1 MAKIA
6 GLNYMTGFIGTAYDP
21 SLGGINTD
29 GSPDT
34 TATGKFVYN
43 QTVAVSP
50 TVIPYG
56 SIIHVHTPSKPQ
68 YDQIWL
74 ASDTGG
80 AIRNE
85 NGGKRVDLG
94 LKDAMEYGKQDVQV
108 AIIVKGTGV
117 NDAQEKAKNWNQ
129 YVAKYSSGSA
139 ALNDSSQFGGGID
152 VGDGS
157 ALGTVGKAF
166 QYNSPNMIL
175 GTSPNVEDDE
185 YPKHRYASSPFV
197 LRIGD
202 SQFFIPPLNITQ
214 SKKAMVEGRHTLR
227 AKSPNVIKS
236 GWTSNYLSIRL
247 AFADTD
253 QINGWKVAAPG
264 GKEYH
269 MDGLRAL
276 LAQFYKNPF
285 LPIRNELINNRLG
298 IFNVALQSINIAT
311 DPDFPNLVY
320 VDLVLVECTMEA
332 FLGLPD
338 LMYDLCFNYPM
349 WRWFYQQML
358 MDKEQ
363 DRYESTYLRPVPKF
377 MNGKVFFRTLD
388 PEQIGKMEQDV
399 LDKAKISANKNGYN
413 ENINMEYAL
422 SNFNSADIRS
432 LMTEWDLD
440 DLIVQNVQVSIV
452 KTLTPLNMDTYEMPM
467 FQDVGGMDRFF
478 SMTYYCK
485 NRDELESLEGLV
497 RHCEAMA
504 REHRHRFVGGFIEV
518 HNEIVNM
525 AGIEFAMIEGMD
537 VTTVE
542 GVDDNYIV
550 NMTFREFNPA
560 QKNNER
566 LNGVNTP
573 LQDYSKRMN
582 KEYKEYIV
590 DTYVDSKTNRKNSIM
605 YEGMV
610 EHAFKQLELYPDLG
624 LPSYELADF
633 ALLEINQFRVNR
645 KQSKMPFDKFPRT
658 STDVWCEPD
667 FYMIYPQIEDAFRA
681 INAGDFGG
689 KMVQL
694 LMDGTYEDIAN
705 MDDGATLSEI
715 LPWGKDEGSGQGLFD
730 RISPFFTDNSFNPF
744 EAQETYKE
752 TVSTQIDY
760 VNEDYKVPIFQDWDE
775 VNMIPTKEQSV
786 ALMMHDMMRYDTKF
800 RLSKAFPTYMFLFID
815 EGVWVDGRRLWN
827 NYYAYHA
834 IHEISIT
841 KDKNNPVDLAYI
853 RLSNIYGT
861 FNADTKMRDPSSY
874 NNDRAKTGVE
884 RLKELYK
891 AWSFSPEDAV
901 VQARQLM
908 EHANLKEGA
917 RVHIRLGYSSNSGN
931 MPICF
936 NGHIASV
943 NDGTEIE
950 IVAQGDG
957 AELIAQPL
965 STDPGEGTPNEPHN
979 AFQKYLTARQ
989 SNYWFSVSSDFEFF
1003 NNYESRYGIEH
1014 FGYVESLAGGNGT
1027 TNGNGKV
1034 DGWFGNVIDFLMPK
1048 SWEDE
1053 AHKIAEEV
1061 AIFFTSVLI
1070 DNISW
1075 MASVITGHPNFNTYD
1090 VMKNIYRGS
1099 FQPSTGVLDYEKFDW
1114 SVESWKKF
1122 ASNTGKRWDIFDGE
1136 KNVNF
1141 SAYNKT
1147 LWDLGQQYSMFVPEF
1162 ICAPHSH
1169 GLRSTLFF
1177 GMPHWPVKYEYYKP
1191 GGVSST
1197 NLKDWEEKH
1206 KPFQQLHVYSSGLDI
1221 LHNGVQASSEHIKH
1235 VATGIYA
1242 RGDTS
1247 TIVEGIT
1254 VYADRSI
1261 MSDQVKSMIVDTGVL
1276 QDIFGHDATIDFVT
1290 KYVVKPAVNSVVGLV
1305 DVVIDGVAGAI
1316 DLIPTKWAD
1325 DLSKKINKQM
1335 DKWDWVGNTDE
1346 YMSDI
1351 TQPGKVAAEAITI
1364 GALQRNF
1371 MEMYQGELIVLGD
1384 GSVKPWD
1391 LFYMNDVR
1399 MFMSGTAQVGKV
1411 THSLSR
1417 STGFTTTIKPD
1428 LIVGRTEGRGGR
1440 NYVLTTATTVAT
1452 AIGMISL
1459 RRMATS
1465 KVVRWMSKQS
1475 LSTTVTGAKAIGN
1488 RIKVKKPGQRTKVSI
1503 FSADWAKSLG
1513 AKGNKGLGVGLK
1525 LVKGNIFLALLTG
1538 GITEYLMSW
1547 YDKETKYNNV
1557 IYIYPLWKG
1566 GEPFTAGV
1574 RGAAHIIPNYIDPRY
1589 ADPLGAGTYSA
1600 MNASTPTKSSGFIH
1614 PLMQPTKIGD
1624 GFKIPSRPQH
1634 MGVDMH
1640 SFKDKKQ
1647 GFITTYIYAVADG
1660 TVTYSQKH
1668 ETGGNMVNIEHNIN
1682 GKKIVT
1688 KYLHMKD
1695 GTVTVKK
1702 GDKVKQGHKLGTM
1715 GSTGRSTGTH
1725 LHFEV
1730 HENGKA
1736 VDPIQF
1742 YKKMGGSL
1750 S

>member
-21 SLGGINTD
+21 ALGGINTD

-34 TATGKFVYN
+34 TATGRFVYN
-43 QTVAVSP
+43 QTVAVAP
-50 TVIPYG
+50 KVIPYG
-56 SIIHVHTPSKPQ
+56 SIIHVHVPSAPQ

-74 ASDTGG
+74 AGDTGG

-94 LKDAMEYGKQDVQV
+94 IKDPYAFGRRDVQV
-108 AIIVKGTGV
+108 AVIVKGTGV
-117 NDAQEKAKNWNQ
+117 NDAREKQKNWNQ

-139 ALNDSSQFGGGID
+139 AINDSNQFGSGVDI
-152 VGDGS
+152 GDGS
-157 ALGTVGKAF
+157 QMGTIGKAF

-175 GTSPNVEDDE
+175 GTAPNVEDDE
-185 YPKHRYASSPFV
+185 YPEHRYASNPFV

-202 SQFFIPPLNITQ
+202 SQFFIPPINISQ
-214 SKKAMVEGRHTLR
+214 SKKSMVEGRHTLR
-227 AKSPNVIKS
+227 SKSPTVLKS

-264 GKEYH
+264 GKQYY

-298 IFNVALQSINIAT
+298 IYNVALQNINITT
-311 DPDFPNLVY
+311 DPDFPNMVY

-338 LMYDLCFNYPM
+338 FMYDLCFNYPM

-358 MDKEQ
+358 MDKAE
-363 DRYESTYLRPVPKF
+363 DRYESTYLRPVPKH
-377 MNGKVFFRTLD
+377 MNGKVFFRVLD
-388 PEQIGKMEQDV
+388 PEHINSMEQSV
-399 LDKAKISANKNGYN
+399 LEEAKKSANAQGYTN
-413 ENINMEYAL
+413 NINLEYAL
-422 SNFNSADIRS
+422 SNFKSADIRD
-432 LMTEWDLD
+432 LMSEWAID
-440 DLIVQNVQVSIV
+440 DLIVQNVQVSIM
-452 KTLTPLNMDTYEMPM
+452 KTLTPLNMDAYEMPM

-485 NRDELESLEGLV
+485 NRDELESLESLV
-497 RHCEAMA
+497 RHCEMMA
-504 REHRHRFVGGFIEV
+504 REYRHRFVGGFIEV
-518 HNEIVNM
+518 HNEIINL
-525 AGIEFAMIEGMD
+525 AGIEFAMIEGID

-550 NMTFREFNPA
+550 NMTFREFNPS

-573 LQDYSKRMN
+573 LQEYSTKMF
-582 KEYKEYIV
+582 KEFPEYIV
-590 DTYVDSKTNRKNSIM
+590 DNYVDSKMSRKNSIM

-624 LPSYELADF
+624 LPTYELANK
-633 ALLEINQFRVNR
+633 ALTDINKFRVNR
-645 KQSKMPFDKFPRT
+645 KQSKLPFDKFPRN
-658 STDVWCEPD
+658 SSDVWCEPD
-667 FYMIYPQIEDAFRA
+667 FYMIYPQIEDAYRA

-705 MDDGATLSEI
+705 IDDGSTLSEI

-752 TVSTQIDY
+752 TVSTEINY
-760 VNEDYKVPIFQDWDE
+760 INEDYMTPIFQDWDE
-775 VNMIPTKEQSV
+775 KNTIPSKEKSV
-786 ALMMHDMMRYDTKF
+786 MLMLHDMMRYDTKY

-827 NYYAYHA
+827 NYYTYHA

-841 KDKNNPVDLAYI
+841 RDKNNPVDLAYV

-861 FNADTKMRDPSSY
+861 FNADSKMRDPASY
-874 NNDRAKTGVE
+874 NNDRPKTAVE
-884 RLKELYK
+884 RLKELWS
-891 AWSFSPEDAV
+891 AWNFSPEDAV
-901 VQARQLM
+901 LQARQLM
-908 EHANLKEGA
+908 DHANLKEGA

-957 AELIAQPL
+957 AELIAQPV

-989 SNYWFSVSSDFEFF
+989 SNYWFSVSADFEFF

-1014 FGYVESLAGGNGT
+1014 FGYVESLAGGDGA

-1034 DGWFGNVIDFLMPK
+1034 DGWFGKVIDFVTPK
-1048 SWEDE
+1048 AWEDE
-1053 AHKIAEEV
+1053 AHKGAEEIG
-1061 AIFFTSVLI
+1061 IFFTSVLI

-1099 FQPSTGVLDYEKFDW
+1099 FQPVTGVLDYEKFDW

-1122 ASNTGKRWDIFDGE
+1122 ASNTGKRWDVFDGE

-1147 LWDLGQQYSMFVPEF
+1147 IWDLGQQYSAFVPEF
-1162 ICAPHSH
+1162 ICAPHHH

-1197 NLKDWEEKH
+1197 NLKDWTEKY
-1206 KPFQQLHVYSSGLDI
+1206 KPFQQLHVYTSGIDI
-1221 LHNGVQASSEHIKH
+1221 LHNGVKASSEHIKH
-1235 VATGIYA
+1235 VATGIYS
-1242 RGDTS
+1242 RGDMS
-1247 TIVEGIT
+1247 TIVEGVT

-1276 QDIFGHDATIDFVT
+1276 QDIFGHDATIDFIG
-1290 KYVVKPAVNSVVGLV
+1290 KYIVKPAVTNVVGLV
-1305 DVVIDGVAGAI
+1305 EGVMDVYTDVLGA
-1316 DLIPTKWAD
+1316 IPTKWTEELAAKTKAALD
-1325 DLSKKINKQM
+1325 D
-1335 DKWDWVGNTDE
+1335 WDMYGTTQE
-1346 YMSDI
+1346 FMEGI
-1351 TQPGKVAAEAITI
+1351 TQPGRVAAEAITI

-1440 NYVLTTATTVAT
+1440 NYVINTATTIAT
-1452 AIGMISL
+1452 SIGLIGT
-1459 RRMATS
+1459 RRMAAS

-1475 LSTTVTGAKAIGN
+1475 VTSAFNGAKAVGN
-1488 RIKVKKPGQRTKVSI
+1488 RVKVKKPGQRTKISI
-1503 FSADWAKSLG
+1503 LETDWAKLG
-1513 AKGNKGLGVGLK
+1513 GGKMSKGLQTGMK
-1525 LVKGNIFLALLTG
+1525 LVKGNIFLALVTG

-1547 YDKETKYNNV
+1547 WDKETKYNNV

-1566 GEPFTAGV
+1566 GEPFTSGI

-1589 ADPLGAGTYSA
+1589 ADPLGAGAFSA
-1600 MNASTPTKSSGFIH
+1600 MKNTSPTKASGFIH
-1614 PLMQPTKIGD
+1614 PLMQPTEIGD
-1624 GFKIPSRPQH
+1624 GFKIPGRPKH
-1634 MGVDMH
+1634 MGVDIK

-1647 GFITTYIYAVADG
+1647 GFITTNIYAVADG
-1660 TVTYSQKH
+1660 TVVYSRRH
-1668 ETGGNMVNIEHNIN
+1668 ETGGNMVNIQHDLN

-1688 KYLHMKD
+1688 KYLHMRD
-1695 GTVTVKK
+1695 GSVTVKE
-1702 GDKVKQGHKLGTM
+1702 GDKVKQGHKIGIMGT
-1715 GSTGRSTGTH
+1715 TGRSTGVH

-1736 VDPIQF
+1736 VDPVQF
-1742 YKKMGGSL
+1742 YKKMGGTL
-1750 S
+1750 